1 MFAPDEAP
9 EQMNE
14 IESKEEKKSMEDV
27 LEDELFKVKY
37 RQRNIWCIAVKSQV
51 SGL

>member
-1 MFAPDEAP
+1 
-9 EQMNE
+9 MNE

-37 RQRNIWCIAVKSQV
+37 RQSTIRRIHRILIIRCIAVKSQV
-51 SGL
+51 LGL

>member
-1 MFAPDEAP
+1 
-9 EQMNE
+9 MNE

-27 LEDELFKVKY
+27 IEDELFKVKY
-37 RQRNIWCIAVKSQV
+37 RQITIWCIAVKSQV